1 MPENQLTTQKSG
13 LHIPENVRLY
23 MDQMFQTHVAIM
35 LRRTGYDIIRASE
48 VGQSRADDRQILK
61 KAINDNRILV
71 TLDEHFGDWVVLLL
85 HRHPG
90 VIRVKANPATADNIL
105 SILLPFLQR
114 LVPDKVRNHLV
125 ILSSSREKWVC
136 TEKQPIPTP
145 GGNLT

>member
-71 TLDEHFGDWVVLLL
+71 TLDEHFGDWVVLPL

-90 VIRVKANPATADNIL
+90 VILLWKNEGRFPSMNIPFEIKSIDWESRGAERKGKAATVGIDEIKAKIRSLL
-105 SILLPFLQR
+105 SLG
-114 LVPDKVRNHLV
+114 
-125 ILSSSREKWVC
+125 E
-136 TEKQPIPTP
+136 
-145 GGNLT
+145 

>member
-1 MPENQLTTQKSG
+1 M
-13 LHIPENVRLY
+13 PENVRLY

-71 TLDEHFGDWVVLLL
+71 TLDEHFGDWVVLPL

-145 GGNLT
+145 GGSLK